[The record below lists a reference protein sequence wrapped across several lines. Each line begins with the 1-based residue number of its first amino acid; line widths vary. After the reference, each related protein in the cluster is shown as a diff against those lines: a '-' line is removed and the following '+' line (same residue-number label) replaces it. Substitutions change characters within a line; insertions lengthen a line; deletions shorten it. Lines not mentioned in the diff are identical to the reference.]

1 MNKTTTIPDKN
12 GRQRIRRSY
21 VVYTDTADRFSQVA
35 KLSSVSAAELL
46 NAAMEQ
52 TIAAWEQEHGVLPT
66 ITGNVSPSI
75 DLTAAVST
83 AAAAPNLKR
92 GNPHPSGRKPK
103 AKTTTNGKR

>member
-1 MNKTTTIPDKN
+1 MSTTTIPDKN
-12 GRQRIRRSY
+12 GRQRNRRSY

-35 KLSSVSAAELL
+35 KLSGVPAAELL

-52 TIAAWEQEHGVLPT
+52 TIAAWEREHGKLPT
-66 ITGNVSPSI
+66 ITGNMSATI

-103 AKTTTNGKR
+103 TTQK